1 MGYPV
6 VKGVSYIL
14 AHTPDLVRYG
24 SKPAR
29 EIPKEPDLL
38 DKIQSHLRSYE
49 DAVAYP
55 AHQAFLGAMRPE
67 ALWDIERPWFH
78 HPLEGAQRFGPFG
91 EIMPQSEF
99 YGLMKVV
106 DEFDL
111 VKLAEGFTEKVRL
124 ALSNHFLVNDEDL
137 ERLGIGVSLEE
148 LQKEIAGGALPLYEN
163 AELVGCF
170 LSGHD
175 EDENLTAAILMENLA
190 CKASGVLA
198 LRHLLNSFGPGAA
211 AIDYMMNCG
220 EEGVGD
226 RYQRG
231 AGNLAKAMAEKAGCV
246 NCSGADVKA
255 FCCAPVHT
263 MVLAASLVQAGV
275 FKEVVVVG
283 GGALAKLGMK
293 MRGHL
298 AKSIPIMED
307 VLGAFAVVVGQDD
320 GINPRIRLDAV
331 GKHEV
336 AASSAQQ
343 AIMESLVFKP
353 LDRVGLKITDID
365 KYATEM
371 HNPEITE
378 PAGSG
383 NTPRG
388 NYRMIGGLA
397 VMHKLLTPSDLDD
410 FEHTRGMPGF
420 APTQGHIPSALPFL
434 GHARQRMLKED
445 LRNTMFL
452 GKGSLFLAKM
462 TKLSDGMS
470 FILER
475 NGG

>member
-6 VKGVSYIL
+6 VKGVSYVL

-24 SKPAR
+24 SKPVR

-38 DKIQSHLRSYE
+38 EKISSHLRSHE
-49 DAVAYP
+49 DVVAYP
-55 AHQAFLGAMRPE
+55 PHQAFIGAIQPE
-67 ALWDIERPWFH
+67 SLWEIEQPWFQ
-78 HPLEGAQRFGPFG
+78 HPLEGAQRLGPFG

-99 YGLMKVV
+99 YGLMKLV

-111 VKLAEGFTEKVRL
+111 I
-124 ALSNHFLVNDEDL
+124 H
-137 ERLGIGVSLEE
+137 LEE
-148 LQKEIAGGALPLYEN
+148 NFCARVRPALQKHPLFKGEALEQSITGVPLEQLQKEIAGGALPFYEN
-163 AELVGCF
+163 TKLVGCF
-170 LSGHD
+170 LRGHD
-175 EDENLTAAILMENLA
+175 EDENLSAAILMENLA
-190 CKASGVLA
+190 CKASGILA
-198 LRHLLNSFGPGAA
+198 LRHLLASFEPGAA
-211 AIDYMMNCG
+211 AIDYVMNCG

-246 NCSGADVKA
+246 NCSGADIKA

-263 MVLAASLVQAGV
+263 MVMAASLVQAGV
-275 FKEVVVVG
+275 FKEVAVVG

-307 VLGAFAVVVGQDD
+307 VLGAFALVVGEDD
-320 GINPRIRLDAV
+320 GVNPRIRLDVV

-336 AASSAQQ
+336 AASSSQQ

-353 LDRVGLKITDID
+353 LDRVGLKITDVE

-397 VMHKLLTPSDLDD
+397 VMHKLLNPGDLDE
-410 FEHTRGMPGF
+410 FVHTRGMPGF

-434 GHARQRMLKED
+434 GHARQRMLKGD
-445 LRNTMFL
+445 LRNAMFL

-470 FILER
+470 FFLER

>member
-6 VKGVSYIL
+6 VKGVSYVL

-24 SKPAR
+24 SKPVR

-38 DKIQSHLRSYE
+38 EKITSHLRSYE
-49 DAVAYP
+49 EAVAYP
-55 AHQAFLGAMRPE
+55 AHQAFLGAIRPE
-67 ALWDIERPWFH
+67 SLWDIERPWFH

-111 VKLAEGFTEKVRL
+111 IQLEETFSGKVRQ
-124 ALSNHFLVNDEDL
+124 ALENHPLFQDEDR
-137 ERLGIGVSLEE
+137 ERLGMGVPLQE
-148 LQKEIAGGALPLYEN
+148 LHKKIAGGALPIYGD

-170 LSGHD
+170 LNGHD
-175 EDENLTAAILMENLA
+175 EDENLSAAILMENLA
-190 CKASGVLA
+190 CKASGILA
-198 LRHLLNSFGPGAA
+198 LRHLLNAFGPGAA
-211 AIDYMMNCG
+211 AIDYLMNCG
-220 EEGVGD
+220 EEAVGD

-275 FKEVVVVG
+275 FKEVAVVG
-283 GGALAKLGMK
+283 GGSLAKLGMK

-320 GINPRIRLDAV
+320 GVNPRIRLDVV

-336 AASSAQQ
+336 AASSSQQ

-353 LDRVGLKITDID
+353 LARVGLKITDIE
-365 KYATEM
+365 KYATEL

-397 VMHKLLTPSDLDD
+397 VMHKLLTPADLDQ
-410 FEHTRGMPGF
+410 FVHTHGMPGF

-434 GHARQRMLKED
+434 GHARNRMLRGD
-445 LRNTMFL
+445 LRHSMFL
-452 GKGSLFLAKM
+452 CKGSLFLAMM

-470 FILER
+470 YLLER